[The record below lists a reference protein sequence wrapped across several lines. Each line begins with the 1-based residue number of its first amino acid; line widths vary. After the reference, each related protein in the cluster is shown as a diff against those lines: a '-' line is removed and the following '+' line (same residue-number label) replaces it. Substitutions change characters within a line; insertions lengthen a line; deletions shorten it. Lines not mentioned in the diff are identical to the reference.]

1 MSRFD
6 LSFPRQVFLTLAV
19 AACCGAYPL
28 LKYATTEIL
37 EAVAAG
43 ALITTLNV
51 LAGYAAI
58 EYSHGKSAST
68 FLRVVL
74 GGMGIRMLAVGSVI
88 VVLVKVFDVHV
99 QALIWSIV
107 FFTVVYLALEIM
119 FIQKKFGDR

>member
-19 AACCGAYPL
+19 AGCFGAYPL
-28 LKYATTEIL
+28 VKYASAEIL

-74 GGMGIRMLAVGSVI
+74 GGMGLRMLAVGSVI
-88 VVLVKVFDVHV
+88 VVLIKVFDVHV
-99 QALIWSIV
+99 QALIWSIA

-119 FIQKKFGDR
+119 FIQKKFGNR